1 MYIVPITPTQLTGI
15 VDTAQQTTTANA
27 QLPFQDILQQAM
39 RDAEQTQAVSETD
52 ANLLALGEVD
62 DLAQVQI
69 NTLKATSALQTTVS
83 LTSRVVSAYKEVM
96 QMSI

>member
-15 VDTAQQTTTANA
+15 VDTTQQATTANA

-83 LTSRVVSAYKEVM
+83 LTSRVVSAYKEIM